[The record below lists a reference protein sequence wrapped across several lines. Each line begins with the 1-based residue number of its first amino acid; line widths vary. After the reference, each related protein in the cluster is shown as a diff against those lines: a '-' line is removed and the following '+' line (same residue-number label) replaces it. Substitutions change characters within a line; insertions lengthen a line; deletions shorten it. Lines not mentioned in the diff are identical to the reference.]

1 MRPSPLLLEATNAQP
16 SLLRAQHASRRSAPK
31 EKLPNKPMRNPRI
44 PGLAFGLL
52 FAATTRAFGCEL
64 CAIYSASQGLGAVEQ
79 GWFTGV
85 AEQFTTFGSIQ
96 FNGREVANPAKQY
109 LESSTTQFLLGYSF
123 NEHFSL
129 QANIPYIH
137 RAFQRPNGTGNEVG
151 SQSGLGDAILLGKL
165 LLLRRDT
172 ADSAFAWSL
181 LGGVKFP
188 TGDTSQLRDESQ
200 ALNSLVRSGGST
212 HGSTHGS
219 TAHGVTTASSI
230 HGFDLALGS
239 GSFDARIGTSFH
251 YRRKRAYFGAAMQY
265 AINSEGD
272 YGYRFANDLSWDG
285 GTGYFLFSEPS
296 YTFSLEAA
304 ISGEHRGA
312 DTYKDQP
319 VDSSGF
325 TVVYVGPKVN
335 YTWKDRLTAHLG
347 VDFPVSVTNSG
358 LQAVPGPRV
367 RAGLT
372 WMFGPG
378 IVPADSKQTKP
389 RSVAMDG
396 NAPPIWTPAPDSRF
410 YGGVDYL
417 LWWVKDAP
425 LSVPLVTT
433 GAVSSTHHGFL
444 SNSKGTSSDTT
455 ILYGAPF
462 GVAQGG
468 NGSQR
473 FQGFSGSRVTF
484 GYALG
489 SERRFAVEASGFVLQ
504 QQSAG
509 YAAYADLTGN
519 PIINIP
525 VFNTVSYTPGGRPGG
540 LPPAEDGLPASLPSD
555 PKRLDGNSGIFTG
568 GVKVT
573 NSLQLWG
580 AEATGVISL
589 HRGSSW
595 EVSGLVGARYLD
607 LSEAFNLT
615 YESVGISGLYNGSIG
630 AARDAFETRNEFSG
644 GMLGLRGRYASGRLS
659 VDLSGRVAVGVNH
672 QTENVAGGFWATRLN
687 SRSSA
692 GREGVFAQPANE
704 GRTSMNS
711 FAVVPDAQIKIGYA
725 LTPRLRAT
733 LGYDFLYLSSVLR
746 PGDQISH
753 YVPKGQ
759 TFQQGGTNTSTTSPA
774 RYSETTDFFAHG
786 FSLGLEFRF

>member
-1 MRPSPLLLEATNAQP
+1 MYISKSLAFALLLPLVVCDQT
-16 SLLRAQHASRRSAPK
+16 
-31 EKLPNKPMRNPRI
+31 
-44 PGLAFGLL
+44 
-52 FAATTRAFGCEL
+52 FGCEL
-64 CAIYSASQGLGAVEQ
+64 CAVYASSHGLSVAEP

-85 AEQFTTFGSIQ
+85 AEQFSTFGSMQ
-96 FNGREVANPAKQY
+96 LNGREVANPADQY
-109 LESSTTQFLLGYSF
+109 LETSTTQFLLGYSF
-123 NEHFSL
+123 NERFSL

-137 RAFQRPNGTGNEVG
+137 RSFQRPNGVG
-151 SQSGLGDAILLGKL
+151 SETGSESGLGDAILLGKF
-165 LLLRRDT
+165 LLLRKDT
-172 ADSAFAWSL
+172 ADSSFAWSL

-188 TGDTSQLRDESQ
+188 TGSTSQLRDETR
-200 ALNSLVRSGGST
+200 ALNGLLSSGGST
-212 HGSTHGS
+212 HGNTHSS
-219 TAHGVTTASSI
+219 TANGVTTVSSI

-239 GSFDARIGTSFH
+239 GSFDTRIGTSIH
-251 YRRKRAYFGAAMQY
+251 YRHQRAYFGAAIQY

-272 YGYRFANDLSWDG
+272 YGYRYANDLSWDG
-285 GTGYFLFSEPS
+285 GPGYYLLSEPS
-296 YTFSLEAA
+296 YTLSLEAA

-319 VDSSGF
+319 VDSTGF
-325 TVVYVGPKVN
+325 TVVYVGPKVS

-347 VDFPVSVTNSG
+347 VDFPVSITNSG

-367 RAGLT
+367 RAGVT

-378 IVPADSKQTKP
+378 ATLSDSKQTKP
-389 RSVAMDG
+389 RSVVLDG
-396 NAPPIWTPAPDSRF
+396 SAPPIWTPAPDSRF
-410 YGGVDYL
+410 YGGVEYL

-433 GAVSSTHHGFL
+433 GPVSSTHHGFL
-444 SNSKGTSSDTT
+444 STSKGTTSDTT

-462 GVAQGG
+462 GSASGG

-473 FQGFSGSRVTF
+473 FQGFSGSRATF

-555 PKRLDGNSGIFTG
+555 PKRTDGNSGIFTG

-580 AEATGVISL
+580 AEATGVMSL

-607 LSEAFNLT
+607 LSEDFNLT
-615 YESVGISGLYNGSIG
+615 YESVGVSGLYNGSIG
-630 AARDAFETRNEFSG
+630 AASDAFETRNEFFG
-644 GMLGLRGRYASGRLS
+644 AMLGVRGRYASGRLS
-659 VDLSGRVAVGVNH
+659 VDLAGRVAVGANH

-692 GREGVFAQPANE
+692 GREGIFAQPANE
-704 GRTSMNS
+704 GRTSMDS

-725 LTPRLRAT
+725 ITPRLRAT
-733 LGYDFLYLSSVLR
+733 LGYDFLYFSSVLR

-786 FSLGLEFRF
+786 FSLGLEYRF

>member
-1 MRPSPLLLEATNAQP
+1 MHNFKSLAFALLLPLVACG
-16 SLLRAQHASRRSAPK
+16 RV
-31 EKLPNKPMRNPRI
+31 
-44 PGLAFGLL
+44 
-52 FAATTRAFGCEL
+52 FGCEL
-64 CAIYSASQGLGAVEQ
+64 CAVYASSHGLSAAEP

-85 AEQFTTFGSIQ
+85 AEQFTTFGSMQ
-96 FNGREVANPAKQY
+96 LNGREVANPADQSI
-109 LESSTTQFLLGYSF
+109 ETSTTQFLLGYSF
-123 NEHFSL
+123 NERFSL

-137 RAFQRPNGTGNEVG
+137 RSFQRPNGAGNETG
-151 SQSGLGDAILLGKL
+151 SESGLGDAILLGKL
-165 LLLRRDT
+165 LLLRKDT
-172 ADSAFAWSL
+172 ADSSFAWSL

-188 TGDTSQLRDESQ
+188 TGSTAQLRDETR
-200 ALNSLVRSGGST
+200 ALNGLLSAGGST
-212 HGSTHGS
+212 HGNTHGS
-219 TAHGVTTASSI
+219 TANGVTTASSI

-239 GSFDARIGTSFH
+239 GSFDTRIGTSIH
-251 YRRKRAYFGAAMQY
+251 YRHQRAYFGAAIQY

-285 GTGYFLFSEPS
+285 GPGYYLLSEPS
-296 YTFSLEAA
+296 YTLSLEAA

-319 VDSSGF
+319 VDSTGF
-325 TVVYVGPKVN
+325 TVVYVGPKVS
-335 YTWKDRLTAHLG
+335 YMWKDRLTAHLG
-347 VDFPVSVTNSG
+347 VDFPVSITNSG

-367 RAGLT
+367 RAGVT

-378 IVPADSKQTKP
+378 AEPADSKQTKP
-389 RSVAMDG
+389 RSVALDG
-396 NAPPIWTPAPDSRF
+396 SAPPIWTPAPDSRF
-410 YGGVDYL
+410 YGGVEYL

-444 SNSKGTSSDTT
+444 STTRTTTNDTL

-462 GVAQGG
+462 GTAQGG
-468 NGSQR
+468 NGSQV
-473 FQGFSGSRVTF
+473 FQAFSGSRVTF

-489 SERRFAVEASGFVLQ
+489 KERKFAVEASGFVLQ

-509 YAAYADLTGN
+509 YAAYADLGGN

-540 LPPAEDGLPASLPSD
+540 LPPAEDGLPASLPPD

-607 LSEAFNLT
+607 LSEDFNLT
-615 YESVGISGLYNGSIG
+615 YESVGISGLYKGSIG
-630 AARDAFETRNEFSG
+630 AASDAFETRNEFFG
-644 GMLGLRGRYASGRLS
+644 AMLGLRGRYACGRLS
-659 VDLSGRVAVGVNH
+659 VDMAGRVAVGASH
-672 QTENVAGGFWATRLN
+672 QTENVAGGFWATRSN

-704 GRTSMNS
+704 GRTSMDS

-725 LTPRLRAT
+725 ITPRLRAT
-733 LGYDFLYLSSVLR
+733 LGYDFLYFSSVLR

-759 TFQQGGTNTSTTSPA
+759 TFQQGGTNTSTTSPT

-786 FSLGLEFRF
+786 FSVGLEYRF